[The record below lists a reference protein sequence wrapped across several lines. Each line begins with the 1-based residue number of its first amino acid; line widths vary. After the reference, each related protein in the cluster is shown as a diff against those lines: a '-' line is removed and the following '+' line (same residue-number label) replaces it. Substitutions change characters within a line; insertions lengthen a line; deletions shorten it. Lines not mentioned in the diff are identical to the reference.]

1 MSVTK
6 HTYENLQA
14 RESIRVVSREY
25 LSIYYIQAAS
35 YFAKH
40 SFNLEHS
47 PLPTENQELQRI
59 CLLHKTYVISSIL
72 TSVCFL
78 ESTIN
83 ELFKDCSERP
93 NDPNVNVYNLDK
105 NSKQEIADIYNETK
119 LFNNR
124 KFRFHSVLTK
134 FNIFLSSNNKREF
147 DENFVIYNNA
157 MHLIYLRNT
166 LVHYKP
172 VWIDF
177 TDPGNNIISDIR
189 VDELITFLLDKRFN
203 LNPLLP
209 QNPVFTDRILSYGC
223 ADWSVKICLN
233 FTDRFFKI
241 LNIDVPYEHVRGN
254 IHRQLRT

>member
-1 MSVTK
+1 MFVTK

-14 RESIRVVSREY
+14 SESIKVVSREY
-25 LSIYYIQAAS
+25 LSIYYIQSAS
-35 YFAKH
+35 YFAKQ

-93 NDPNVNVYNLDK
+93 NDPNVNIYKLDK

-177 TDPGNNIISDIR
+177 TDPDNNIISDIR
-189 VDELITFLLDKRFN
+189 VDELITLLLDKRFN

-223 ADWSVKICLN
+223 ADWSVKSCLN
-233 FTDRFFKI
+233 LADRFFKI
-241 LNIDVPYEHVRGN
+241 LDINIPYEHVRCNFFGVVA
-254 IHRQLRT
+254 